1 MKTFTVGELK
11 AHFSEV
17 LRDVG
22 NGEAVTV
29 EYGRKHVPVAVIVP
43 YEEYVSSAS
52 QRKLGILETRGSY
65 SIRGDFEMSDEE
77 LLER

>member
-1 MKTFTVGELK
+1 MKRLGVGELK

-29 EYGRKHVPVAVIVP
+29 EYGLKHVPVAVIVP
-43 YEEYVSSAS
+43 YEEYVSSES
-52 QRKLGILETRGSY
+52 ERKLGVMEGRASY
-65 SIRGDFEMSDEE
+65 SVHADFKMTDEE
-77 LLER
+77 LVES